1 MYLLLQFPTQTRK
14 RTVCVCVFNNFKK
27 NGERERADPH
37 CHLLLPGAQTHQRIV
52 GCTPFTQ
59 GAVWFRKTKNES
71 RAEAQGQLKAFNV
84 LPSRREHRLPQPTRV
99 PAKPLPHPTTQ
110 RPQRV
115 TTRVRPHPLSP
126 GTPGR
131 QVGQGSLS
139 QFIDERKPTR

>member
-1 MYLLLQFPTQTRK
+1 MK
-14 RTVCVCVFNNFKK
+14 REK
-27 NGERERADPH
+27 RAGPH

-84 LPSRREHRLPQPTRV
+84 LHSRREPRLPQPTRV

-115 TTRVRPHPLSP
+115 TTECAHTHFLL
-126 GTPGR
+126 GHLEGR
-131 QVGQGSLS
+131 WGRDHCPSL
-139 QFIDERKPTR
+139 